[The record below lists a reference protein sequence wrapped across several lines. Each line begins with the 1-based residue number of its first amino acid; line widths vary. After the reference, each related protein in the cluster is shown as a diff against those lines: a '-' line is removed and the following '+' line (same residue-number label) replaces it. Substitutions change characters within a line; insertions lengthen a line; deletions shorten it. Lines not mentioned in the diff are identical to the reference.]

1 MSLKI
6 YRIDTSLVGKGFRVF
21 RKSDLPV
28 SMAGTATIGG
38 NLMRG
43 IGDFF
48 TGDNYYLLD
57 EKNELN
63 RFINPLGNSWIE
75 KTQYYVRHPKSVKDR
90 ELIECQYFQEY
101 ILREQIS
108 DIVSFLRANIQIKE
122 LYIKSLSQTS
132 FNFGVKVPIEQ
143 MVVEGNVNIDKFTE
157 YELKITSKS
166 RLKISEKRT
175 DYTWINDFSTL
186 KTAIDNFEGGK
197 FEERLIIDNSFGFS
211 LKEAN
216 RIGMNTNLMG
226 RKEFIINFE
235 AE

>member
-6 YRIDTSLVGKGFRVF
+6 YRIDTSLVGKGFRKL
-21 RKSDLPV
+21 RKSDLPTHIGSAFIGQNLIRAV
-28 SMAGTATIGG
+28 SDY
-38 NLMRG
+38 L
-43 IGDFF
+43 

-57 EKNELN
+57 AKTELD

-75 KTQYYVRHPKSVKDR
+75 KTQYYVRHPKAVKDR
-90 ELIECQYFQEY
+90 ELIESQNFQEY

-108 DIVSFLRANIQIKE
+108 DIVSFLRANIQIRE
-122 LYIKSLSQTS
+122 LYIKSVNQTS
-132 FNFGVKVPIEQ
+132 FNFGVNVPIEG
-143 MVVEGNVNIDKFTE
+143 MKVEGNVSIDRFSE

-186 KTAIDNFEGGK
+186 KTAVDDFEGGK
-197 FEERLIIDNSFGFS
+197 FEERLVIDNSFGFS

-226 RKEFIINFE
+226 RKEFIVKFE